1 MFALGQP
8 KHHPCSIIS
17 TIMVI
22 VSIILLP
29 LQDSSGS
36 KVDDLSQQ
44 EYSNSHAQ
52 IQYPSSTQSS
62 KGNYFCIFYSFVV
75 FQIMLAEVSL
85 VVYIC
90 INIM

>member
-52 IQYPSSTQSS
+52 IQYPSSTQPS
-62 KGNYFCIFYSFVV
+62 KGKIVFIFYSFVV
-75 FQIMLAEVSL
+75 LAVSVL
-85 VVYIC
+85 VYIC
-90 INIM
+90 INII

>member
-8 KHHPCSIIS
+8 KHHPRSTIS

-62 KGNYFCIFYSFVV
+62 KGKYFIVLCYLNHASQGRV
-75 FQIMLAEVSL
+75 ERTT
-85 VVYIC
+85 YI
-90 INIM
+90 

>member
-8 KHHPCSIIS
+8 KHHPRSTIS

-62 KGNYFCIFYSFVV
+62 KGKNVFIFYTF
-75 FQIMLAEVSL
+75 MLYESC
-85 VVYIC
+85 Y
-90 INIM
+90 INIYNI

>member
-8 KHHPCSIIS
+8 KHHPRSTIS

-62 KGNYFCIFYSFVV
+62 KGKNMFIF
-75 FQIMLAEVSL
+75 
-85 VVYIC
+85 
-90 INIM
+90 

>member
-62 KGNYFCIFYSFVV
+62 KGIFFIFYCFVV
-75 FQIMLAEVSL
+75 FQIIFAEV
-85 VVYIC
+85 YIHA
-90 INIM
+90 

>member
-8 KHHPCSIIS
+8 KHHPRSTIS

-62 KGNYFCIFYSFVV
+62 KGKSIFIFYSF
-75 FQIMLAEVSL
+75 MLYKS
-85 VVYIC
+85 C
-90 INIM
+90 